1 MSDQFHFNLADESP
15 LEWGSPEEGISPEQQ
30 ASRAAFRWDDDPDIV
45 LEPSAPSAAPNSR
58 SSLQSQTTPPET
70 PAEEQNGGIPALQ
83 AVCSA
88 FISYDRQTS

>member
-1 MSDQFHFNLADESP
+1 MSDQFHFNLAEESP

-30 ASRAAFRWDDDPDIV
+30 ASRWGDDPDIV

-83 AVCSA
+83 AVCFA
-88 FISYDRQTS
+88 FLSYERQTS